1 VIFAS
6 ITFETG
12 FVEPVNL
19 TEAGF
24 VPIVSETPVC
34 SGGAVLAFI
43 KSPAKTF
50 VPMICAF
57 TIAVTAFCG
66 ARLIDA
72 ASGNPAAANAASV
85 GAKTVYLP
93 LLLTA
98 VAKPARTTA
107 ARRTSK
113 LLLPETTSA
122 ILSVGGINTS
132 EITCITPLAACTF
145 AVLTLMPF
153 TKTPLAL
160 LDAYKF

>member
-1 VIFAS
+1 VMFAS
-6 ITFETG
+6 SILETG
-12 FVEPVNL
+12 LAEPVNL

-24 VPIVSETPVC
+24 VPIVSDTPVC
-34 SGGAVLAFI
+34 NVGAVLALI
-43 KSPAKTF
+43 KSLAKTF
-50 VPMICAF
+50 VPMMCAF

-66 ARLIDA
+66 ARFIDA
-72 ASGNPAAANAASV
+72 TSGNPAAAKASSV